1 MIIEIK
7 ANYLQHLSQIIRQ
20 SRENAGVTQMELAE
34 ELGVSL
40 RTLQRLEK
48 GESEP
53 TLSQIYNISRVLRVP
68 IDFFIYSSSTLKNF
82 GIGRWE
88 YSEKNKQLHACEATF
103 EIYDLEPLE
112 KVTEKILLEKI
123 HSDDLERFKNHFKIY
138 ENQKTIYEIV
148 YRIRTR
154 KGEKWILQKCLNVFD
169 HQGQKIKRIGF
180 AFDISNLKKMPTQ
193 HS

>member
-7 ANYLQHLSQIIRQ
+7 ENYLQYLSQILRQ

-40 RTLQRLEK
+40 RTYQRLEK

-53 TLSQIYNISRVLRVP
+53 TLSQIYNISRILRVP
-68 IDFFIYSSSTLKNF
+68 MDFFIYSSSTLKHF

-103 EIYDLEPLE
+103 EIYDLDPKE

-123 HSDDLERFKNHFKIY
+123 HLDDLERFRNHFKKN
-138 ENQKTIYEIV
+138 ENQKTIYDIE
-148 YRIRTR
+148 YRITTR
-154 KGEKWILQKCLNVFD
+154 NGEKWILQKCLNIFD

-180 AFDISNLKKMPTQ
+180 AFDISKLKNMPTQ